1 MSPLCQAVA
10 HYKSREAKSAEE
22 EELVENCFDSL
33 CSALMP
39 PENKERFVKAEG
51 VELMIIICKQK
62 RVAYSSAVKALDFAL
77 TRCPAACERFVD
89 VLGLKTLFAAFM
101 GKAPLKRKDAAE
113 AAQVQEE
120 VEERVVSVVASL
132 FGKWCS
138 PPRPP
143 SLPLFDTWWGQ
154 QGGWLGGRE
163 GSAWCPSSPK
173 TSLRKRIGSWSCT

>member
-1 MSPLCQAVA
+1 M
-10 HYKSREAKSAEE
+10 
-22 EELVENCFDSL
+22 ENCFDSL

-120 VEERVVSVVASL
+120 VEERVISVTASL

-138 PPRPP
+138 PPDRSLWPP
-143 SLPLFDTWWGQ
+143 PH
-154 QGGWLGGRE
+154 
-163 GSAWCPSSPK
+163 SSPLPVVCGVLCVVCCVLGTTGGLSRGPRRERLVSKFTENEFEK
-173 TSLRKRIGSWSCT
+173 TDRVMELYLK